1 VKLAFVNFGMRLKRD
16 GIACMLVDLDPWQ
29 FDCNLVLKEGQYCPR
44 RCHMTGSGSPVVV
57 LLRLD
62 HGTKDKF
69 SCIITL

>member
-1 VKLAFVNFGMRLKRD
+1 
-16 GIACMLVDLDPWQ
+16 MLVDLDPWQ